1 MKAADVMTR
10 DVVTIDADRPIRDV
24 ARLLLDRRISAVPV
38 VDARG
43 KLIGIVSEG
52 DLLRRVE
59 TDTERRR
66 SIWRELLASGADLA
80 SEYVK
85 SHGRHAADIMTKN
98 VVAVAEDAPLDEIA
112 DLFEDHNIK
121 RVPVVRDGAVLGIVS
136 RADLLRALIDS
147 VDPQPTDARDDAAI
161 RDALTAELR
170 QQRWARSTGVHIE
183 VKDGVVHLSGTV
195 PPSDAQRAALRI
207 AAERIAGVNKVVDT
221 LSHAEP
227 RPGM

>member
-1 MKAADVMTR
+1 MTR
-10 DVVTIDADRPIRDV
+10 DVVTIDTDRPIREI
-24 ARLLLDRRISAVPV
+24 ARLLLDRRISAAPV

-66 SIWRELLASGADLA
+66 SIWRRFLASGADLA
-80 SEYVK
+80 GEYVK
-85 SHGRHAADIMTKN
+85 SHGKRAADIMTKN
-98 VVAVAEDAPLDEIA
+98 VVAVGEDAPLDEIA

-136 RADLLRALIDS
+136 RADLLRVLVAAPAGAPESEL
-147 VDPQPTDARDDAAI
+147 DDGSI

-170 QQRWARSTGVHIE
+170 HQKWARSIGVHIE
-183 VKDGVVHLSGTV
+183 VSDGVVRLSGTV
-195 PPSDAQRAALRI
+195 PPSEAQRAALRV
-207 AAERIAGVNKVVDT
+207 AAERITGVRKVEDT
-221 LSHAEP
+221 LSTVAA
-227 RPGM
+227 RLDV